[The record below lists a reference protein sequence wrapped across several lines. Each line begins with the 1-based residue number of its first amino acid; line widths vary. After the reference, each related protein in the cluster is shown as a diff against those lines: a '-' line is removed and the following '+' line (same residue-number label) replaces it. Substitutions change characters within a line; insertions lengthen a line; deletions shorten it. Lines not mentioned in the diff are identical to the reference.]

1 MKRIEKKAERFLIQ
15 SIITLSALLSVPVV
29 ILLMWMGF
37 VSIKFTITWVALILI
52 LYIIDNR

>member
-15 SIITLSALLSVPVV
+15 SIITLSALLSVPVAIV
-29 ILLMWMGF
+29 LMWIGF
-37 VSIKFTITWVALILI
+37 VSIKFTITWVGLILI

>member
-37 VSIKFTITWVALILI
+37 VSIKFTITYVGLILI

>member
-37 VSIKFTITWVALILI
+37 VSIKFTITWVGLILI